1 MKNDIHVK
9 RDWHIE
15 ISHEDFWVVNSNGNS
30 VCVLLDHKDVF
41 RSGILVV
48 NSPVL
53 LNSLIDI
60 FLIIKELRKNN
71 PSMIGD
77 EYNDDL
83 TFARDLL
90 EFCLV
95 NIP

>member
-1 MKNDIHVK
+1 MENDIHVK
-9 RDWHIE
+9 RNWHIE
-15 ISHEDFWVVNSNGNS
+15 ISQEDFEVVDSNGKS
-30 VCVLLDHKDVF
+30 VCSFLDHKDVF
-41 RSGILVV
+41 KSGILVA

-60 FLIIKELRKNN
+60 FLILKSLKKNN

-83 TFARDLL
+83 VFAKDLL
-90 EFCLV
+90 EFCLID
-95 NIP
+95 IP